1 MNTRKHSGRWVALL
15 AIVAVADVIAVKSF
29 EGQWTAL
36 IFGGLFFTA
45 IFPIISG
52 LGGCGE

>member
-1 MNTRKHSGRWVALL
+1 VNTRKHTNRWVALL
-15 AIVAVADVIAVKSF
+15 AIIAVADVIAVKSF

-36 IFGGLFFTA
+36 VFGGLFFTA

-52 LGGCGE
+52 LGGCDE

>member
-1 MNTRKHSGRWVALL
+1 MNTRKYTGRWVALL
-15 AIVAVADVIAVKSF
+15 AIVAVADVIAVKTF

-36 IFGGLFFTA
+36 VFGGLFFTA

-52 LGGCGE
+52 LGGCDE